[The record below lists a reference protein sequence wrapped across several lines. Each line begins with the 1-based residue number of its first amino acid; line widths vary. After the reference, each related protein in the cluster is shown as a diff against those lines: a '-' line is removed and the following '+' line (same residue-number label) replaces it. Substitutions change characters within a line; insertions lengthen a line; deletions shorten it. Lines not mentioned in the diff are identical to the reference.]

1 MRCFVAL
8 QVEDTARQALEPW
21 LTEARERFRDLSVT
35 PPENLHLTL
44 AFLGELDESGV
55 EAARAATTQA
65 AEVGDGGWLLQWGG
79 TGAFP
84 SMRRPRVL
92 WIGVDDAGGRLAAVH
107 AALRG
112 ELVERGLPVEERRF
126 HPHLTLA
133 RFKRPASGARL
144 REIIAGVEAAPA
156 PAPAQVSGL
165 VLYQS
170 KLGRPY
176 AVHTP
181 LMTVV
186 FGSTG

>member
-1 MRCFVAL
+1 LRCFVAL

-55 EAARAATTQA
+55 EAARAATIGAAASTQS
-65 AEVGDGGWLLQWGG
+65 GWRLQWGG

-84 SMRRPRVL
+84 SLRRPRVL
-92 WIGVDDAGGRLAAVH
+92 WMGVDDAEGRFAAVH
-107 AALRG
+107 AALRS

-126 HPHLTLA
+126 HPHLTLG
-133 RFKRPASGARL
+133 RFRRPASGARL
-144 REIIAGVEAAPA
+144 AEIIAWLEAAPA
-156 PAPAQVSGL
+156 PATARVSGL

-181 LMTVV
+181 VLTVD
-186 FGSTG
+186 FRSTG